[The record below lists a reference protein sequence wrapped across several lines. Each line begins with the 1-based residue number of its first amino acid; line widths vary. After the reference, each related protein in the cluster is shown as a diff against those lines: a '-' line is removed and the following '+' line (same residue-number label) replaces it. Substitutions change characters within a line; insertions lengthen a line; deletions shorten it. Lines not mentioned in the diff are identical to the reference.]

1 MYENKIAFFLGA
13 NLKEGFV
20 SYFDTL
26 HNLEKGHFTYII
38 KGGPGTGKSGL
49 MKRIAKHFEDK
60 GFTVIYIPCS
70 SDPLSLDGIIIPKL
84 GVSLADGTAPHVMDP
99 VYPGCRDEIVNVG
112 SFWKG
117 DFLAE
122 NEDEIISASKEN
134 KALLKKAARFIS
146 AAAEMQKDT
155 FHCAFETVDSAKLGR
170 FTTRFS
176 ARNLPTVNQRTGQEY
191 RCLISGITPV
201 GRVIFKDTVTKL
213 ADEIIAI
220 EDEYGAASR
229 MIIESVKA
237 SAILAGYDVIACY
250 CPLHPKT
257 KAEHLIIPKLSL
269 AITTSNAAHRA
280 DFEGVKRIHA
290 SRFYNKKLLDQRRE
304 RIIFNRKATVELVGE
319 ASDILAE
326 AKLAHDKLEKNYI
339 EAMDFSALDRVGDK
353 LIEKIEK
360 RV

>member
-1 MYENKIAFFLGA
+1 MYENKITFFLGA

-26 HNLEKGHFTYII
+26 HNIEKGHFTYII

-49 MKRIAKHFEDK
+49 MKKIAKHFEDK
-60 GFTVIYIPCS
+60 DLKVIYVPCS
-70 SDPLSLDGIIIPKL
+70 SDPHSLDGVIIPSL
-84 GVSLADGTAPHVMDP
+84 GVSVADGTAPHVLDP

-112 SFWKG
+112 GFWDGNMLVK
-117 DFLAE
+117 
-122 NEDEIISASKEN
+122 NEEEIISASKEN

-170 FTTRFS
+170 FATRFS
-176 ARNLPTVNQRTGQEY
+176 ARNLPTVSHQTGQEY

-201 GRVIFKDTVTKL
+201 GRVMFKDTVTEL
-213 ADEIIAI
+213 ADDIIAI
-220 EDEYGAASR
+220 EDEFGTASR
-229 MIIESVKA
+229 MILESVKA
-237 SAILAGYDVIACY
+237 SAMLAGYDVIACY

-257 KAEHLIIPKLSL
+257 KVEHLIIPRLRL

-280 DFEGVKRIHA
+280 EFEEIKRIHA
-290 SRFYNKKLLDQRRE
+290 SRFYNKKLLEQKRE
-304 RIIFNRKATVELVGE
+304 RIAFNRKATAELVSE

-326 AKLAHDKLEKNYI
+326 AKSAHDKLEKPYI
-339 EAMDFSALDRVGDK
+339 EAMDFDAVNQAGDK
-353 LIEKIEK
+353 LIEIIEK
-360 RV
+360 RA

>member
-60 GFTVIYIPCS
+60 GFTVIYVPCS
-70 SDPLSLDGIIIPKL
+70 SDPHSLDGIIIPKL
-84 GVSLADGTAPHVMDP
+84 KISIADGTAPHVIDP
-99 VYPGCRDEIVNVG
+99 VYPGCRDEIINVG

-122 NEDEIISASKEN
+122 NEEEIISASKEN

-170 FTTRFS
+170 FATRFS
-176 ARNLPTVNQRTGQEY
+176 ARNLPTVSQQTGQEY
-191 RCLISGITPV
+191 RSLISGITHV
-201 GRVIFKDTVTKL
+201 GKIMFKDTINCL
-213 ADEIIAI
+213 ADEIIVI
-220 EDEYGAASR
+220 EDEYGAVSR
-229 MIIESVKA
+229 MILESLKA

-250 CPLHPKT
+250 CPLNPKT
-257 KAEHLIIPKLSL
+257 KAEHIIIPRLKL
-269 AITTSNAAHRA
+269 AITTSNAAHRV
-280 DFEGVKRIHA
+280 DFDGIKRIHA

-304 RIIFNRKATVELVGE
+304 RIAFNRKATAELVCE
-319 ASDILAE
+319 ASDILAK
-326 AKLAHDKLEKNYI
+326 AKSAHDELEKNYI
-339 EAMDFSALDRVGDK
+339 KAMDFSALDSVGDK

-360 RV
+360 RI